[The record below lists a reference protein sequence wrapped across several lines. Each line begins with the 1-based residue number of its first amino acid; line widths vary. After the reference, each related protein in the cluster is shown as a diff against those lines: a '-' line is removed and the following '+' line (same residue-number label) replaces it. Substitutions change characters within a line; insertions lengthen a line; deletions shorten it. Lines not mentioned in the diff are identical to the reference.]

1 MSALL
6 EREIDRTVPQ
16 RGESWL
22 PPANENSKPR
32 KDPFAG
38 LSLVDLDS
46 LSKDDILEIARTR
59 GGFQIWET
67 TFTCRKYH
75 AAADES
81 ETIGVEPD
89 EVVVKKF
96 NLLMYGGASCL
107 WECLIGNGTATAG
120 QSLTYF
126 NNAQAAIGVGDSST
140 SPVATQTNLVAA
152 TNKLRVAMSSTY
164 PTHTDGVVVG
174 SSTITFQGSFS
185 TGQAN
190 YAWNEVALF
199 NSTTDAVGRMLNRL
213 APGGGFGT
221 KASGTWT
228 MAIAITLS

>member
-1 MSALL
+1 MSATIELD
-6 EREIDRTVPQ
+6 REAPVSLA
-16 RGESWL
+16 SWL
-22 PPANENSKPR
+22 DAPEMIPD
-32 KDPFAG
+32 DPFAG
-38 LSLVDLDS
+38 VTLVDLDS
-46 LSKDDILEIARTR
+46 LSKDEILQIARQK

-67 TFTCRKYH
+67 TFTCKKYH

-89 EVVVKKF
+89 EVVVRKY

-107 WECLIGNGTATAG
+107 WQCLIGNGTVTAG
-120 QSLTYF
+120 ASLTYF
-126 NNAQAAIGVGDSST
+126 NNAQAGIGIGDSTT
-140 SPVATQTNLVAA
+140 SPVATQTNLQAS

-164 PTHTDGVVVG
+164 PIHTDGVIVG
-174 SSTITFQGSFS
+174 AATITFQGSFS
-185 TGQAN
+185 SGQAN

-199 NSTTDAVGRMLNRL
+199 NSTTDGVGRMLNRL
-213 APGGGFGT
+213 APSGGFGT